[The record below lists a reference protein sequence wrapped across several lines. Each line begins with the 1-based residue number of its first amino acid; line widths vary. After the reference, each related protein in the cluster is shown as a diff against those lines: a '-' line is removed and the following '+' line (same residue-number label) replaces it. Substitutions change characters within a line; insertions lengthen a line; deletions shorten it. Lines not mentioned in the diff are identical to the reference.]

1 MIYRVVYTE
10 RFHERVDDHVNYL
23 LAEHVSVET
32 ITSWYDGLYALIDGL
47 DEIPK
52 RFPVD
57 EHVSNET
64 GKLTRKLNYGQY
76 LVFYAVD
83 DEAQTV
89 QVIEFMHGAR
99 RK

>member
-1 MIYRVVYTE
+1 MNYRVVYTE
-10 RFHERVDDHVNYL
+10 RFQERVNNHVDYL
-23 LAEHVSVET
+23 LAERVSIET
-32 ITSWYDGLYALIDGL
+32 ITAWYDRMYELLDSL

-64 GKLTRKLNYGQY
+64 GSLTRKLNYGKY
-76 LVFYAVD
+76 VVLYTVD
-83 DEAQTV
+83 DDDRTV
-89 QVIEFMHGAR
+89 QIIEFIHGAR

>member
-10 RFHERVDDHVNYL
+10 RFHQRVDDHVNYL
-23 LAEHVSVET
+23 LAEHVSTET
-32 ITSWYDGLYALIDGL
+32 IVQWYDQLYLLLDGL

-64 GKLTRKLNYGQY
+64 GILTRKINYSND
-76 LVFYAVD
+76 LVFYTVD
-83 DEAQTV
+83 DEDRIV
-89 QVIEFMHGAR
+89 QIVEFIHGAR

>member
-1 MIYRVVYTE
+1 MIYRVIYTE
-10 RFHERVDDHVNYL
+10 RFHERVDDHVTYL
-23 LAEHVSVET
+23 FAEHVSIET
-32 ITSWYDGLYALIDGL
+32 ISSWYDQLYVMLDGL

-64 GKLTRKLNYGQY
+64 GTLTRKLNYGSY
-76 LVFYAVD
+76 LIFYTVD
-83 DEAQTV
+83 DDSRTV
-89 QVIEFMHGAR
+89 HMVEFMHGAR